1 MSEGINLFN
10 KSISDSL
17 IMNKKYLF
25 RHPSYLAAFSK
36 IIRNIKKQSEKRD
49 ILADTEGLIV
59 PPIFILSV
67 TNNCNLNC
75 TGCYACAQ
83 KRNQSSEM
91 SIEDIRRIVGEAI
104 ELGVSII
111 LIAGGEPLM
120 KQGILEIPKMHSD
133 TLFVLFTNGLLMGN
147 DIQSEIKHTKNL
159 IPVLSIE
166 GDMAATDARRGKGV
180 YESIIAKMAEL
191 AQKDIMFG
199 SSITLT
205 SENYSSIIKSGY
217 LEWLEGSG
225 CAVSFLIEY
234 VPQSE
239 NDPLVLE
246 PEQKLDL
253 ADQEIKLSAKHYMLV
268 VALPG
273 DEEKYGGCLAAGRGF
288 LHISSEGSLEA
299 CPFAPYSDTN
309 IKNMPLKQALH
320 SKLMAEIRSNHN
332 ELTEARGGCAL
343 NENREWVQ
351 SLMSGK

>member
-1 MSEGINLFN
+1 MNDGINLFN

-36 IIRNIKKQSEKRD
+36 IIRNIKKQNEKRAA
-49 ILADTEGLIV
+49 LADNEGLIV
-59 PPIFILSV
+59 PPILILSV
-67 TNNCNLNC
+67 TNSCNLNC
-75 TGCYACAQ
+75 VNCYACGQ
-83 KRNQSSEM
+83 NRDQSSEI
-91 SIEDIRRIVGEAI
+91 SFDDIHRVVDEAI
-104 ELGVSII
+104 ELGVSMI

-120 KQGILEIPKMHSD
+120 KQGILEIPKMHTD
-133 TLFVLFTNGLLMGN
+133 TLFVLFTNGLLM
-147 DIQSEIKHTKNL
+147 DSTIQSEIKHTKNL
-159 IPVLSIE
+159 IPVISIE
-166 GDMAATDARRGKGV
+166 GDMETTDTRRGKGM
-180 YESIIAKMAEL
+180 YQSIIDKMSEL
-191 AQKDIMFG
+191 AQKDIMYG

-205 SENYSSIIKSGY
+205 SENYDSVINSGY

-225 CAVSFLIEY
+225 CAASFLIEY

-253 ADQEIKLSAKHYMLV
+253 AQQEMRLSEKHDMLV
-268 VALPG
+268 IALPG

-309 IKNMPLKQALH
+309 IKNMPLKQALK
-320 SKLMAEIRSNHN
+320 SKLMADIRSNHS

-351 SLMSGK
+351 SLMSKK